1 MKLSPATRVVLLAT
15 VGLLVLAFDLR
26 HERDLLITEF
36 EAERE
41 VGWPFHSQ
49 FWEPTLRLRI
59 HRVWPLLWTG
69 ACGPHVHAR
78 CQKKILSEQP
88 PGVSPRW

>member
-1 MKLSPATRVVLLAT
+1 MKLSPATGVVLLAT

-49 FWEPTLRLRI
+49 FWEPHFAFAST
-59 HRVWPLLWTG
+59 
-69 ACGPHVHAR
+69 ACGPSCGQVRVAR
-78 CQKKILSEQP
+78 TST
-88 PGVSPRW
+88 PGVKKRS